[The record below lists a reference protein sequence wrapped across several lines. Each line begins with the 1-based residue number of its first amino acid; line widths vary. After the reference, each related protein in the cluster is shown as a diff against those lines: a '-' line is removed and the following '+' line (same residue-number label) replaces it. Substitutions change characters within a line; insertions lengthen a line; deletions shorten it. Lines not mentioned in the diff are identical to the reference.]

1 MQFSTASTERLRIGS
16 DGLLTVSA
24 TGSSSG
30 IRLIDSSNSGGA
42 PNLEIIAKRSD
53 GNVNTAFS
61 SNIFLGSHRTDQK
74 VANNKFLGTINFGG
88 NYLNGSENYISYA
101 AAIAAR
107 ASGDF
112 NSKTDMP
119 TDLIFTTGTSGTD
132 RDGETA
138 GQSNVGTERM
148 RISSTG
154 AVTKPSQPCAV
165 VYQATGPAGGDANT
179 SSDNQEPIHFDHVHI
194 NQGGMAIAND
204 NARITVPVTGIYFV
218 SFMISGTVSAI
229 DTNDGIELLLLVN
242 GSEYPTTNS
251 GIEPVFNFGHGHSS
265 ATAHNLVAHTE
276 YNCSNTILV
285 SLTAGDYLEVA
296 VDNIGSSDGTVTRGN
311 FCVMLMA

>member
-1 MQFSTASTERLRIGS
+1 
-16 DGLLTVSA
+16 
-24 TGSSSG
+24 
-30 IRLIDSSNSGGA
+30 
-42 PNLEIIAKRSD
+42 
-53 GNVNTAFS
+53 
-61 SNIFLGSHRTDQK
+61 
-74 VANNKFLGTINFGG
+74 
-88 NYLNGSENYISYA
+88 
-101 AAIAAR
+101 
-107 ASGDF
+107 
-112 NSKTDMP
+112 
-119 TDLIFTTGTSGTD
+119 
-132 RDGETA
+132 
-138 GQSNVGTERM
+138 M

-154 AVTKPSQPCAV
+154 AVTKPAQPCAV
-165 VYQATGPAGGDANT
+165 VYQCTGPSGGAANG
-179 SSDNQEPIHFDHVHI
+179 SGDNQDPLHFDHVHI
-194 NQGGMAIAND
+194 NQGGMTISQN
-204 NARITVPVTGIYFV
+204 NGRIEVPVTGIYFV

-242 GSEYPTTNS
+242 GSEYPTSNS